1 VIGWLAGG
9 GAIRD
14 QSDSIN
20 ESLLLL
26 LTGLK
31 YPAISE
37 CLRRAIG
44 AAEAVVIQKASR
56 GRMMMKESG
65 VRSLMMIRMF
75 RYVVLK

>member
-1 VIGWLAGG
+1 MIGCLAGG

-20 ESLLLL
+20 EPLLLL

-37 CLRRAIG
+37 CLGRAIG
-44 AAEAVVIQKASR
+44 AAEAVV
-56 GRMMMKESG
+56 M
-65 VRSLMMIRMF
+65 
-75 RYVVLK
+75 